1 MQPILR
7 TLSYGFVQPTL
18 RLPSFHHFPFH
29 DSIFKYLEASDIHT
43 PTYIQYAFF
52 SALAKEKNK
61 VYHLTAPTGSGKTLT
76 YLLPIIS
83 QLKQEEEGVGPLTAS
98 QRPRAIVLTATK
110 ELVVQGRQ
118 VGKQISHHSKLKVEG
133 LGIGRTLKEEKQTI
147 MNGVDLLMS
156 TYSRLSMQLRQNNLY
171 TSHLKW
177 IVID

>member
-1 MQPILR
+1 M
-7 TLSYGFVQPTL
+7 
-18 RLPSFHHFPFH
+18 
-29 DSIFKYLEASDIHT
+29 
-43 PTYIQYAFF
+43 
-52 SALAKEKNK
+52 
-61 VYHLTAPTGSGKTLT
+61 TAPTGSGKTLT

-133 LGIGRTLKEEKQTI
+133 LGIGRSLKEEKQSI
-147 MNGVDLLMS
+147 INGVDLLMS

-177 IVID
+177 IVIDETDTLFETGRIEEVFKEVVNRTKNMPEGPRILLTGTTSSPELKKLLAS